1 VISVGGEIGG
11 IGNTTI
17 WTYQARCRSDAWD
30 IVAMYS
36 QFKAPDDRLAFIKLA
51 SVRIWLR
58 ASEST
63 PGTRLTTNPDL
74 AFPRKAESVPAV
86 RLGR

>member
-63 PGTRLTTNPDL
+63 PWDTANHKPGPC
-74 AFPRKAESVPAV
+74 VPQKS
-86 RLGR
+86 